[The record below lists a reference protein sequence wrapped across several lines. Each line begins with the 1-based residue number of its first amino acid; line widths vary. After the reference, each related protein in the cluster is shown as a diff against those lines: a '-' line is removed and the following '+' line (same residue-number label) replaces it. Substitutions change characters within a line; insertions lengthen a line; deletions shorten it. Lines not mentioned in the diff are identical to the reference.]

1 MGQALLPEHF
11 YAQEQAVREEIN
23 LRLRMNAAP
32 VWGLGTM
39 QWDNF
44 QLLKG
49 IVSIQELTLVLQSGT
64 LVDVPGNTA
73 PAFLNLNATGSTRAP
88 VFVHLQSGFDVIA
101 VGRGDLTEEGIE
113 RIVQKIELSTSPYS
127 ESAAQSFKLAELE
140 AGPDGNWSLL
150 PTYVPPLLQIG
161 PSPFFQP
168 YIERMHAVVRTLRQ
182 VLSSEIQDNYLAADT
197 QVAAKQCL
205 RGLFAF
211 QAMLV
216 DLAGEI
222 HHHPYDLFASLR
234 ALYLEVCVFRDVQPT
249 AIERPYAHEDLAGT
263 FDALLVG
270 IEEQVQINKQKIP
283 YTEFV
288 RREGMLVS
296 TLPKDMKR
304 AKEVFLLVQKPQVST
319 TLDLSRV
326 KLASESRI
334 HTVYE
339 RALRGIPYH
348 RLESPPFHHG
358 LSATVDFF
366 AIAPG
371 QEWDHA
377 LREGKIVLFDAPQ
390 LQGTRLYLYWR
401 VE

>member
-1 MGQALLPEHF
+1 
-11 YAQEQAVREEIN
+11 
-23 LRLRMNAAP
+23 
-32 VWGLGTM
+32 
-39 QWDNF
+39 
-44 QLLKG
+44 
-49 IVSIQELTLVLQSGT
+49 
-64 LVDVPGNTA
+64 
-73 PAFLNLNATGSTRAP
+73 
-88 VFVHLQSGFDVIA
+88 VIA

-140 AGPDGNWSLL
+140 AAADGTWSLH
-150 PTYVPPLLQIG
+150 PGYVPPLMQIG
-161 PSPFFQP
+161 TSPFFDP
-168 YIERMHAVVRTLRQ
+168 YLDRMNAIARTLRQ
-182 VLSSEIQDNYLAADT
+182 VLMGEIQENYLAADN

-211 QAMLV
+211 HAMLV
-216 DLAGEI
+216 DLGGEI
-222 HHHPYDLFASLR
+222 HHHPYALFAALR

-249 AIERPYAHEDLAGT
+249 AMEKSYSHEDIAGSFDGLLA
-263 FDALLVG
+263 G

-288 RREGMLVS
+288 RREGMLIS
-296 TLPKDMKR
+296 TLAKDVKR

-348 RLESPPFHHG
+348 RLDNPPFHHG
-358 LSATVDFF
+358 LSATVEFF

-371 QEWDHA
+371 QEWDYA

-390 LQGTRLYLYWR
+390 LQGARLYLYWR